1 MTHTTFTSSGESG
14 VSVLIVEDNA
24 VNARLLGEILK
35 AGGHRFRVAADG
47 NDGLRIAREWLPALV
62 ITDLQM
68 PGMDGLTL
76 TRLLKA
82 DPATMMIPIIAVSAH
97 AMPEHFAAAKDAG
110 ADRFITKPIRFQSFL
125 AEVADVLDAY
135 AVRS

>member
-1 MTHTTFTSSGESG
+1 MTHTPLTSSGGSG

-35 AGGHRFRVAADG
+35 AGGHWSRVAEDG
-47 NDGLRIAREWLPALV
+47 NEGLRIAREWLPAIV

-82 DPATMMIPIIAVSAH
+82 DPATTMIPIIVVSAH
-97 AMPEHFAAAKDAG
+97 AMPEHCAAAKEAG
-110 ADRFITKPIRFQSFL
+110 ADRFITKPVRFQSFL